1 MDSIWF
7 ETHKAKSSVNV
18 AIVLVTAS
26 PIMFSVNNVNVSM
39 KAFRRSSIICY
50 RYSVD
55 EYFRET
61 PYLFKAML
69 NITQSH
75 ERCICICANTGQGC
89 SNNSIETT
97 TPRKKI
103 DLIKG
108 ALTVSKCSAFAFFL
122 LQWIRKLNFPGF
134 FLLCIV
140 RKMYVYCHF
149 VCLWFL
155 PALAGTPICVLNISM
170 NIFTHQMADGQTLQN
185 AFTASNAQPR
195 YASRFFLLCHNTI
208 LLVSQ

>member
-55 EYFRET
+55 EYFREM

-108 ALTVSKCSAFAFFL
+108 ALTVSKCSAFAFFCY
-122 LQWIRKLNFPGF
+122 NEFG
-134 FLLCIV
+134 
-140 RKMYVYCHF
+140 
-149 VCLWFL
+149 
-155 PALAGTPICVLNISM
+155 N
-170 NIFTHQMADGQTLQN
+170 
-185 AFTASNAQPR
+185 
-195 YASRFFLLCHNTI
+195 
-208 LLVSQ
+208 